1 MQTNIRTTS
10 GGPRIIHTQH
20 TPVPLYSRHMPFL
33 EYKTLSGYGEHNE
46 TKKLEK
52 LKTAVNETGDNK
64 KYKKCTNTTTTYNV
78 HSPDSQENLYFWCT
92 HLHVLEG
99 AKVKSQWK

>member
-1 MQTNIRTTS
+1 
-10 GGPRIIHTQH
+10 
-20 TPVPLYSRHMPFL
+20 MPFL

-46 TKKLEK
+46 TKKKLEK

-78 HSPDSQENLYFWCT
+78 HSPDSQENLLFDALIYFTRTW
-92 HLHVLEG
+92 
-99 AKVKSQWK
+99 KVQR